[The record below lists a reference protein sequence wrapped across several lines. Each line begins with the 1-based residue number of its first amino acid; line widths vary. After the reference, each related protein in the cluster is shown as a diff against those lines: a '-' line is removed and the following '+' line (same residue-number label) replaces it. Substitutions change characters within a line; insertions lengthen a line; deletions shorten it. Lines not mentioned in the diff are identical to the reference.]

1 MSQKSNTL
9 TNQGSPNQ
17 ITDEY
22 RVLHKVAQVLESSGS
37 LMGVLQKAMQIITE
51 FEGLHVENKAGIFLA
66 DNEKKVLRLL
76 TTFGAF
82 SQEFIE
88 KAGAINDCCQVNQG
102 TAVNDTRAHII

>member
-1 MSQKSNTL
+1 MSQKSNIL

-51 FEGLHVENKAGIFLA
+51 LRQLHCLQGLLEPMHT
-66 DNEKKVLRLL
+66 LL
-76 TTFGAF
+76 
-82 SQEFIE
+82 SLSYLSEF
-88 KAGAINDCCQVNQG
+88 
-102 TAVNDTRAHII
+102 